1 MADVAK
7 AVSGKVTDRRDLIG
21 ILRVLWRHIHCE
33 MRKADKIVKVMD
45 DIPTKP
51 VPWEM
56 GTGAWARTEQQVL
69 ENVKVPSENTW
80 RGSQTLRGNALV
92 QHVSESMFLFEK
104 MKPRA
109 SS

>member
-80 RGSQTLRGNALV
+80 RGSRKVIFKL
-92 QHVSESMFLFEK
+92 
-104 MKPRA
+104 
-109 SS
+109 